1 MTTLLDKE
9 LRSLGLPVPES
20 QPGQLEEADIAPLP
34 EPARRYLHF
43 CGAVGRERV
52 TAFRAQFSGQFRR
65 SPEAG
70 FQSVR
75 TDQFN
80 LSEPIARLFYMKLR
94 MFGLPIQGRDTFL
107 SGKGRL
113 LIRPL
118 DLFTVEDW
126 QGEETDISELVTWL
140 NDAVLLAPSML
151 IHPRTEWTAIDESS
165 FKVGLSDGGH
175 TVSATVVV
183 DAEGAVQNFLTDD
196 RWLVA
201 KTLVRA
207 TWSTPIS
214 GWRSEDGRRFPAAG
228 EATWLLPDGPFTY
241 AKIDMPAG
249 SIDLN
254 PTFG

>member
-1 MTTLLDKE
+1 MTNLLDKE
-9 LRSLGLPVPES
+9 LRGLGLPATES
-20 QPGQLEEADIAPLP
+20 RPGLIEEADVAPLP
-34 EPARRYLHF
+34 EPARRYFSF

-52 TAFRAQFSGQFRR
+52 TAFRARFSGQFRR
-65 SPEAG
+65 GPDAS
-70 FQSVR
+70 FQDVQ

-94 MFGLPIQGRDTFL
+94 MLGLPIQGRDTYVA
-107 SGKGRL
+107 GKGRL

-126 QGEETDISELVTWL
+126 QGVETDASELLTWL

-151 IHPRTEWTAIDESS
+151 IHPRTEWSAIDEAS
-165 FKVGLSDGGH
+165 FGVAVSDGGH

-183 DAEGAVQNFLTDD
+183 DADGAVQNFLTED
-196 RWLVA
+196 RWMVA

-214 GWRSEDGRRFPAAG
+214 GWRSEDGRKFPTAG
-228 EATWLLPDGPFTY
+228 VATWSLPEGPFTY
-241 AKIDMPAG
+241 AKLDMPPG

-254 PTFG
+254 PTFS